1 MFAIFEKGI
10 NILISLFYSFKIFPF
25 KIAIKCPILIH
36 YKVKCKLYRGA
47 IQIKVPCKSFMFKL
61 GIKGSEGVVEHSYS
75 SLIIKEGGKLVCTG
89 NTIFTS
95 GCSIR
100 IEKNAQLLLGANFY
114 MNKNGFIYC
123 SKKIIIGDN
132 VLIGWNVDIRDNAG
146 HLVFYND
153 GTGNKM
159 REISIG
165 NHVWIASHSFILKSS
180 LADDIIVASNSLV
193 CKSIEETSVLIGGHP
208 AKILRHN
215 VHWEL

>member
-1 MFAIFEKGI
+1 MKILEKV
-10 NILISLFYSFKIFPF
+10 ISGLYTAYYNFRIFP
-25 KIAIKCPILIH
+25 IR
-36 YKVKCKLYRGA
+36 VA
-47 IQIKVPCKSFMFKL
+47 IQLPLLVHHKTRITACKNSIIINGDVQRFMLKF
-61 GIKGSEGVVEHSYS
+61 GFGGSEGVIEKSCSYLS
-75 SLIIKEGGKLVCTG
+75 IKQGGKLKIKG
-89 NTIFTS
+89 RILIAS

-132 VLIGWNVDIRDNAG
+132 VLIGWNVDIRDNDG
-146 HLVFYND
+146 HSVFYND
-153 GTGNKM
+153 GTGNKT

-193 CKSIEETSVLIGGHP
+193 CKSIEDVSVLIGGHP

-215 VHWEL
+215 VHWKL